1 MRLQLATLKKVIT
14 SNRFIVLTILFIAS
28 QLISVFSLLNPQFAQ
43 AVAPSG
49 ITNIGHIGGL
59 TTPIIS
65 EAQDVALDQSGNM
78 FVFDGNNLRVIK
90 FDSQGNY
97 VTKFGTEGTGDG
109 EFSYSYGI
117 ATDLS
122 GNVYVSDT
130 TNNRIQKFDN
140 DGNFI
145 TKWGANDGDGTSG
158 AGDSEF
164 NNPRGIT
171 TDSSGNVYVADMG
184 NGRIQKFDS
193 SGTYIS
199 QFACNA
205 QSVALD
211 SFGNI
216 FIVGS
221 EEIQK
226 YDSSGVFI
234 SQFGTSGSGDGQFS
248 GLSDIAIDSD
258 NNIYAVEE
266 NGNRVQKFD
275 SAGTYV
281 SQFGTSGSGNGQF
294 DIPRGI
300 ALDSSGNIYIADT
313 YNDRV
318 QKFYNSGTF
327 IELIGSDFS
336 DAILAY
342 SVAASADGG
351 AYVPHLGQVFES
363 FGSSNNEVRHYATNG
378 SLLSSWETGEEN
390 FQTFPYTLA
399 VSSEYVYNLI
409 YYEDQDTE
417 GLKIKKTDLS
427 GSHITEWNLPSLDD
441 AFGFGLAVDSQD
453 NVYYFAGDSGRVY
466 KYSTTGNLLN
476 QFGSLGTGEGEFAEQ
491 PYPFNTIAVDSQ
503 DNLYVADTSN
513 RRVQKFDS
521 NGVFISQ
528 FGSEGSGDGEFMN
541 AFNLTVG
548 PDDSIYVGDNQ
559 EETGF
564 RIQKFD
570 NDGIYLNQYTQGSDE
585 VSGSPFLVY
594 GISAGPNGII
604 YTINAESFKIEI
616 LCDNDVST
624 DGCVSTGSADNTV
637 TTLSSAENATPI
649 TLSQTGCTTVSN
661 SSTTKESNLTT
672 ADPAYSYPVGLIAF
686 TLNGCT
692 NGGTATITATF
703 TGSFDPSSTT
713 IRKYNSSNNT
723 YTTLTQSNSNL
734 SLSAT
739 TLNNQPALQVSYSIT
754 DGGPLDQ
761 DNTVNGTIVDP
772 VGLAQASVG
781 VPDTGL

>member
-1 MRLQLATLKKVIT
+1 MKLQQVPLKNFTNQIKYV
-14 SNRFIVLTILFIAS
+14 
-28 QLISVFSLLNPQFAQ
+28 VFSLLFLASQFIVVASIIAPKSAHAVNPT
-43 AVAPSG
+43 G

-59 TTPIIS
+59 NAPIIS
-65 EAQDVALDQSGNM
+65 EAQDVAVDQSGNI
-78 FVFDGNNLRVIK
+78 FVFDGNNRRVLKYDSSGNFVIK
-90 FDSQGNY
+90 FGM
-97 VTKFGTEGTGDG
+97 EGTGDG
-109 EFSYSYGI
+109 EFGYSYGI
-117 ATDLS
+117 VADLS
-122 GNVYVSDT
+122 GNIYVADT
-130 TNNRIQKFDN
+130 NNNRIQKFDN
-140 DGNFI
+140 DGNFV
-145 TKWGANDGDGTSG
+145 TKWGSNGGDGSTG
-158 AGDSEF
+158 TGNGEF
-164 NNPRGIT
+164 DNPRGIT

-184 NGRIQKFDS
+184 NGRVQKFDS

-205 QSVALD
+205 KSVALD
-211 SFGNI
+211 SIGNI

-221 EEIQK
+221 EQIQK
-226 YDSSGVFI
+226 FDSSGTYI
-234 SQFGTSGSGDGQFS
+234 SQFGTSGSNEGQFS

-258 NNIYAVEE
+258 NTIYTIEE
-266 NGNRVQKFD
+266 YGNRAQKFD
-275 SAGTYV
+275 SSGNFI
-281 SQFGTSGSGNGQF
+281 SQFGTSGSDNGQF
-294 DIPRGI
+294 DVSRGI
-300 ALDSSGNIYIADT
+300 ALDSSSNIYVADT
-313 YNDRV
+313 NNNRI
-318 QKFYNSGTF
+318 QKFDNSGTF

-342 SVAASADGG
+342 SVAASTDGG
-351 AYVPHLGQVFES
+351 VYVPHLGQAFES
-363 FGSSNNEVRHYATNG
+363 FGSSDNEVRHYATNG

-661 SSTTKESNLTT
+661 SSATKESNLTT
-672 ADPAYSYPVGLIAF
+672 ADPAYSYPIGLIAF

-734 SLSAT
+734 SLSVT

-781 VPDTGL
+781 VPETGL